1 MTDQTFLP
9 GRLRLRLGR
18 HVELPFRLR
27 TVLLGVVLAALLLVT
42 AVATLSMGHLG
53 IPVTELPRSLFV
65 ERDGKAAFILDFLRG
80 PRLVV
85 ALGAGAA
92 LGVSGALFQ
101 SVTRNPLGSPDV
113 IGVSAGAGA
122 GAAYFGL
129 FVPGSASIALG
140 SVVGAAAA
148 VGLVAIS
155 TGTGLGNP
163 MRMVLA
169 GIGVSA
175 MAMAFTQYV
184 VYVVARD
191 KATMLSAYLNGSLNA
206 RGWDHAQT
214 IWVVLAL
221 SGIPLVLITVP
232 LGLAEMG
239 DEVAASLGVHS
250 GSTRRWAVLLSVLL
264 AGGAVAVAGPVA
276 FIALTAPHI
285 TRRLARSAT
294 PLLLLSGAMGALLL
308 STADLATQQAPWFE
322 GLPVGILTLAIGGVY
337 LGALLVAEWRKT
349 S

>member
-1 MTDQTFLP
+1 MTNQTLLP
-9 GRLRLRLGR
+9 GRPTLRLGQR
-18 HVELPFRLR
+18 IELPFRLR
-27 TVLLGVVLAALLLVT
+27 TVLLGGLLVALLLVVS
-42 AVATLSMGHLG
+42 VATLSMGKLG
-53 IPVTELPRSLFV
+53 IPATELPRSLFV
-65 ERDGKAAFILDFLRG
+65 ERDGKAAFVLDFLRG

-92 LGVSGALFQ
+92 LGISGALFQ

-113 IGVSAGAGA
+113 VGVSAGAGA

-140 SVVGAAAA
+140 SVIGAGVA
-148 VGLVAIS
+148 VGLVAVS
-155 TGTGLGNP
+155 TGTGLSNP

-221 SGIPLVLITVP
+221 CAVPLALITIP
-232 LGLAEMG
+232 LGLTEMG

-250 GSTRRWAVLLSVLL
+250 GSVRRSAVLLSVLL
-264 AGGAVAVAGPVA
+264 AGGAVAVAGPIA

-308 STADLATQQAPWFE
+308 TTADLATQQAPWFE
-322 GLPVGILTLAIGGVY
+322 GLPVGILTLAIGGAY
-337 LGALLVAEWRKT
+337 LGALLIAEWRKT